1 MLTCASV
8 EEFIDFT
15 LKIVECSLKLMR
27 KKSLVSAKPVHQHVF
42 IFDLEGFSLKVPHF
56 SFHYQFILSK
66 FLGSNTWSNTRDS
79 SETDF
84 NL

>member
-15 LKIVECSLKLMR
+15 LMIVECSLELMR
-27 KKSLVSAKPVHQHVF
+27 KKSLESAKPVHQHVF

-56 SFHYQFILSK
+56 SFQF
-66 FLGSNTWSNTRDS
+66 S
-79 SETDF
+79 SLIHF
-84 NL
+84 IKIPRQQHMVQH